1 MQYSSD
7 PGDRC
12 GRGGLSTVNTVTP
25 GIRLFHKMKD
35 REERRNKG
43 SSRSVYLWRQAA
55 FDRFRVRHPIM
66 RSNGWLFF
74 LSLLAT
80 CASTWNAEAA
90 TTSQPGHPAT
100 WRPYDLIVDLHDLP
114 QRYSCDDL
122 WYKFRDVLLAMGA
135 RPDIKILVYRCE
147 RGSPDRDARSPRA
160 QLQFSIPE
168 LLTPAQSRWAQ
179 LQAVTTTVRLGPGH
193 PASLLSGDCQLLR
206 QMKDGLLE
214 SLSQR
219 VVSFNLACTAASHS
233 ARWPFDVT
241 VQALTPSR
249 TSLKVVAQAGALSR

>member
-1 MQYSSD
+1 
-7 PGDRC
+7 
-12 GRGGLSTVNTVTP
+12 
-25 GIRLFHKMKD
+25 
-35 REERRNKG
+35 
-43 SSRSVYLWRQAA
+43 
-55 FDRFRVRHPIM
+55 M
-66 RSNGWLFF
+66 RSKGWLFF
-74 LSLLAT
+74 LSLLAAA
-80 CASTWNAEAA
+80 CASAWNAEAA
-90 TTSQPGHPAT
+90 TASQPGHPAT

-114 QRYSCDDL
+114 RRHSCDDL

-147 RGSPDRDARSPRA
+147 PGLTDGKARSPRA
-160 QLQFSIPE
+160 QLKFSMPE

-193 PASLLSGDCQLLR
+193 PASLLSGDCELLR

-219 VVSFNLACTAASHS
+219 VVSFNLACTASHS

-249 TSLKVVAQAGALSR
+249 ASLRVVAQAATIPGQS

>member
-1 MQYSSD
+1 
-7 PGDRC
+7 
-12 GRGGLSTVNTVTP
+12 
-25 GIRLFHKMKD
+25 
-35 REERRNKG
+35 
-43 SSRSVYLWRQAA
+43 
-55 FDRFRVRHPIM
+55 M
-66 RSNGWLFF
+66 RTKGWLLF
-74 LSLLAT
+74 LSLPATFMLA
-80 CASTWNAEAA
+80 WNAAA
-90 TTSQPGHPAT
+90 ASGPQPGRPAT

-135 RPDIKILVYRCE
+135 RPDIKILVYHCE
-147 RGSPDRDARSPRA
+147 RGLPEGKARSPRA
-160 QLQFSIPE
+160 QLKFSMPE

-193 PASLLSGDCQLLR
+193 PASLLSGDCELLR

-219 VVSFNLACTAASHS
+219 VVSFNLACTASHS

>member
-1 MQYSSD
+1 
-7 PGDRC
+7 
-12 GRGGLSTVNTVTP
+12 
-25 GIRLFHKMKD
+25 MKD
-35 REERRNKG
+35 REERRNNG
-43 SSRSVYLWRQAA
+43 SSRSVYLLRQAA

-66 RSNGWLFF
+66 RSNRWLFC

-80 CASTWNAEAA
+80 CTLAWNAEAA
-90 TTSQPGHPAT
+90 TLSQPGHPAT

-147 RGSPDRDARSPRA
+147 RSLPDGKARSPRA
-160 QLQFSIPE
+160 QLKFSMPE

-193 PASLLSGDCQLLR
+193 PASLLSGDCELLR
-206 QMKDGLLE
+206 QMKDDLLE
-214 SLSQR
+214 SVSQR
-219 VVSFNLACTAASHS
+219 VVSFNLACAASHS

-249 TSLKVVAQAGALSR
+249 TSLKVVAQASALSR

>member
-1 MQYSSD
+1 
-7 PGDRC
+7 
-12 GRGGLSTVNTVTP
+12 
-25 GIRLFHKMKD
+25 
-35 REERRNKG
+35 
-43 SSRSVYLWRQAA
+43 
-55 FDRFRVRHPIM
+55 M
-66 RSNGWLFF
+66 RSNRWLFL

-80 CASTWNAEAA
+80 CMLAWNAEAA

-100 WRPYDLIVDLHDLP
+100 WRPYNLVVDLRDLP

-147 RGSPDRDARSPRA
+147 RGLPDGSARSPRA
-160 QLQFSIPE
+160 QLQFSMPE
-168 LLTPAQSRWAQ
+168 LLTPAQSRWAE

-193 PASLLSGDCQLLR
+193 PASLLSGDCELLR

-214 SLSQR
+214 SVSQR
-219 VVSFNLACTAASHS
+219 VVSFNLACEASHS

-249 TSLKVVAQAGALSR
+249 TSLKVVAQAGTLSR